1 MGKKKLRNLAAA
13 ALPLLAAALFA
24 GCTTISELPS
34 EELKKQGDTPEFAL
48 AREMLIAFLRG
59 DARGFVSHLSPEVQK
74 QFNAAKFKETR
85 DNIVRN
91 LGEPVSF
98 RFLTTLEM
106 VVFKPNVWALR
117 LKRVNPV
124 TKKEFYHEELCIIE
138 TFEVDGQT
146 RVRSFSFR

>member
-1 MGKKKLRNLAAA
+1 MNGKTPRIFVAAASLFLAAGV
-13 ALPLLAAALFA
+13 FS
-24 GCTTISELPS
+24 GCTTISELAP
-34 EELKKQGDTPEFAL
+34 EEVKKQGDTPEFAL

-74 QFNAAKFKETR
+74 QFNTEKFAQTRAAFIKDR
-85 DNIVRN
+85 
-91 LGEPVSF
+91 GEPVSF

-106 VVFKPNVWALR
+106 AVFKPNVWALR

-138 TFEVDGQT
+138 TFEVDGKT
-146 RVRSFSFR
+146 LVRSFSFR